1 MSKDYSYVDVYGYNV
16 RYITKENGCKM
27 YFAADLIRQY
37 NTNNGTNKELKRCL
51 QNNDTQ
57 ELIQVIS
64 KNYSVTGQRRNF
76 THCRDKDK
84 NNKIYCENVIEY
96 KSFIT
101 ETQALNGYVVCLDL
115 LHYILC
121 WVDIKFG
128 YTVWH
133 YLSEEFE
140 KGNSLVT
147 ERIHR
152 DYIKL
157 QEKVDELQ
165 EENKSLQTEVKEI
178 KNKVKKDTDS
188 SYCPYDLDKYIT
200 FIRQKDSRTFEVKKL
215 SKKYNKKAYKQFLY
229 DHWKD
234 CRTREEID
242 EAIVNNIEPH
252 FDDKDLTIIYAKNNG
267 VGESFK
273 RYIINTLKD
282 LLTNFEGIE
291 KVTLNKIIFNRDIT
305 YDDIIKL
312 RKLCKSIRTD
322 IFTYSLQN

>member
-16 RYITKENGCKM
+16 RYITKDNGCKL

-37 NTNNGTNKELKRCL
+37 NTNNGTNKELKNCL
-51 QNNDTQ
+51 KAIDTK
-57 ELIQVIS
+57 ELIKTIAS
-64 KNYSVTGQRRNF
+64 MQRIEMKR
-76 THCRDKDK
+76 CS
-84 NNKIYCENVIEY
+84 NNRIICDNVIEY

-101 ETQALNGYVVCLDL
+101 EKQALNGYVVCLDL
-115 LHYILC
+115 LHYILN
-121 WVDIKFG
+121 WVDVKFG

-140 KGNSLVT
+140 KGNSLIT
-147 ERIHR
+147 QRIHR

-165 EENKSLQTEVKEI
+165 EENRSLETELKEI

-188 SYCPYDLDKYIT
+188 SYCPYDIDEYIT

-215 SKKYNKKAYKQFLY
+215 SKKFNKRAYKQFLY
-229 DHWKD
+229 DHCKD
-234 CRTREEID
+234 CRTKEEID
-242 EAIVNNIEPH
+242 AAIENGEEPE
-252 FDDKDLTIIYAKNNG
+252 FNDTDLTIIYAKNNG

-273 RYIINTLKD
+273 RYIINTLKEMLKD
-282 LLTNFEGIE
+282 FDSIQ

-305 YDDIIKL
+305 YNDIINL

>member
-16 RYITKENGCKM
+16 RYITKENDCKM
-27 YFAADLIRQY
+27 YFAADIIRQY
-37 NTNNGTNKELKRCL
+37 NKNNGTNKELKRCL
-51 QNNDTQ
+51 QNKETLEMIN
-57 ELIQVIS
+57 LISNQGKVQDFVPWV
-64 KNYSVTGQRRNF
+64 N
-76 THCRDKDK
+76 KDK

-140 KGNSLVT
+140 KNNSPIT
-147 ERIHR
+147 KRIHQN
-152 DYIKL
+152 YIKL

-165 EENKSLQTEVKEI
+165 EENKSLQTEIREI

-188 SYCPYDLDKYIT
+188 NYCPYDIDQYIT

-215 SKKYNKKAYKQFLY
+215 SKKFNKRAYKQFLY

-234 CRTREEID
+234 SKTKEEID
-242 EAIVNNIEPH
+242 DAIEQGVEPE
-252 FDDKDLTIIYAKNNG
+252 FNETDLTIIYAKNTG

-282 LLTNFEGIE
+282 MLKNFDYIQ

-305 YDDIIKL
+305 YDDIMQL
-312 RKLCKSIRTD
+312 RHLCKTIKTN
-322 IFTYSLQN
+322 IFTYKP

>member
-1 MSKDYSYVDVYGYNV
+1 MNKDYSYVDVYGYNV
-16 RYITKENGCKM
+16 SYITKENGCKM
-27 YFAADLIRQY
+27 YFAADIIRQY
-37 NTNNGTNKELKRCL
+37 NKNNGTNKELKKCL

-57 ELIQVIS
+57 EIIKFLGKRQQTDLADCSLNKLNNRI
-64 KNYSVTGQRRNF
+64 YY
-76 THCRDKDK
+76 KD
-84 NNKIYCENVIEY
+84 VIEY
-96 KSFIT
+96 KTIIT
-101 ETQALNGYVVCLDL
+101 KTQALNCYVVCLEL
-115 LHYILC
+115 LHHILC
-121 WVDIKFG
+121 WVDVKFG
-128 YTVWH
+128 FAVWH

-140 KGNSLVT
+140 KANSIVT
-147 ERIHR
+147 ERIYH

-200 FIRQKDSRTFEVKKL
+200 FIRQKDSRTIEVKKL

-234 CRTREEID
+234 CRTKEEID
-242 EAIVNNIEPH
+242 EAIANNIEPR
-252 FDDKDLTIIYAKNNG
+252 FDDTDLTIIYAKNNG

-305 YDDIIKL
+305 YDDIINL
-312 RKLCKSIRTD
+312 RKLCKTIRTD

>member
-1 MSKDYSYVDVYGYNV
+1 MLSTVNVYGYNV
-16 RYITKENGCKM
+16 RYLINENNVKM
-27 YFAADLIRQY
+27 YLASDLLKQY
-37 NTNNGTNKELKRCL
+37 NEKHSCDKRFNNWLRSSQTVDYL
-51 QNNDTQ
+51 
-57 ELIQVIS
+57 
-64 KNYSVTGQRRNF
+64 NYI
-76 THCRDKDK
+76 
-84 NNKIYCENVIEY
+84 NNKVEAQKSVSTFKDEKWYIPNEIEFKCFRY
-96 KSFIT
+96 QEKTWTVYTVSLKILHSFLI
-101 ETQALNGYVVCLDL
+101 
-115 LHYILC
+115 
-121 WVDIKFG
+121 WVDMIFAD
-128 YTVWH
+128 VIWSF
-133 YLSEEFE
+133 LSEEFE
-140 KGNSLVT
+140 KGNSPIT
-147 ERIHR
+147 ERIHS

-157 QEKVDELQ
+157 QEKFDELT

-242 EAIVNNIEPH
+242 AAIENGEEPE
-252 FDDKDLTIIYAKNNG
+252 FNETDLTIIYAKNNG

-282 LLTNFEGIE
+282 MLKNFDSIQ

-305 YDDIIKL
+305 YDDIINL

>member
-1 MSKDYSYVDVYGYNV
+1 MSKDYSYIDVYGYNV
-16 RYITKENGCKM
+16 RYITKENGCKL

-37 NTNNGTNKELKRCL
+37 NTNNGTKKELKRCL
-51 QNNDTQ
+51 QNKETLEMIN
-57 ELIQVIS
+57 LISNGGKVQDFVPLV
-64 KNYSVTGQRRNF
+64 N
-76 THCRDKDK
+76 KDK

-101 ETQALNGYVVCLDL
+101 EKQSLNGYGVCLDL
-115 LHYILC
+115 LHYILN
-121 WVDIKFG
+121 WIDVKFG

-133 YLSEEFE
+133 YLAEEFE

-147 ERIHR
+147 ERVHR

-165 EENKSLQTEVKEI
+165 EENKSLQTEIREI
-178 KNKVKKDTDS
+178 KNKVKHDTDT
-188 SYCPYDLDKYIT
+188 SYCPYDIDQYIT
-200 FIRQKDSRTFEVKKL
+200 FIRQKDSRTFEVKKI
-215 SKKYNKKAYKQFLY
+215 SKKFNKRAYKQFLY

-234 CRTREEID
+234 CKTKEEID
-242 EAIVNNIEPH
+242 EALENGLEPV
-252 FDDKDLTIIYAKNNG
+252 FSDKDLTIIYAKNNG

-282 LLTNFEGIE
+282 MLKNFDYIQ

-305 YDDIIKL
+305 YDDIMQL
-312 RKLCKSIRTD
+312 RHLCKTIKTN
-322 IFTYSLQN
+322 IFTYKP

>member
-1 MSKDYSYVDVYGYNV
+1 MSKDYSYIDVYSYNV

-37 NTNNGTNKELKRCL
+37 NTNNGTKKGLNKCL
-51 QNNDTQ
+51 QNKETREMIN
-57 ELIQVIS
+57 LIYNGGNIQNLVYCPL
-64 KNYSVTGQRRNF
+64 KEN
-76 THCRDKDK
+76 

-115 LHYILC
+115 LHYILN
-121 WVDIKFG
+121 WIDVKFS

-140 KGNSLVT
+140 KGNSLIT
-147 ERIHR
+147 ERIHS

-165 EENKSLQTEVKEI
+165 EENKSLQTEIREI
-178 KNKVKKDTDS
+178 KNKVKHDTDT
-188 SYCPYDLDKYIT
+188 SYCPYDIDQYIT
-200 FIRQKDSRTFEVKKL
+200 FIRQKDRRTFEVKKL
-215 SKKYNKKAYKQFLY
+215 SKKFNKRAYKQFLY

-234 CRTREEID
+234 CKTKEEID
-242 EAIVNNIEPH
+242 EALENGLEPE
-252 FDDKDLTIIYAKNNG
+252 FSDKDLTIIYAKNNG

-282 LLTNFEGIE
+282 MLKNFDYIQ

-305 YDDIIKL
+305 YDDIMQL
-312 RKLCKSIRTD
+312 RHLCKTIKTN
-322 IFTYSLQN
+322 IFTYKP